1 MPALATGSFSLPKHL
16 VPGVWSKAQGESVLA
31 RLSAAD
37 PQEFGEQQYMTL
49 TAPPRGEVVG
59 EGSQKSE
66 STAQFAPVT
75 AIPRKVQV
83 TQRFSQEVRWADE
96 SRQLGVLKT
105 MADLSGVALGRAL
118 DLIGIHGINPLT
130 GALLAG
136 SPAKILDTTNVV
148 ELTAGAKPD
157 QAIESAVGLV
167 LGDGLSPDGV
177 AIDNGFAFSLATQR
191 DSQGRKLYPELGFGA
206 TATAFSGLNAAVSD
220 TVRGGPEAVT
230 PSTGAYRTTNPN
242 VKAIAGD
249 FTAFRWGVQA
259 NVPLELIEFGDP
271 DGLGDLKRQ
280 NQLAIRSEV
289 VYGIG
294 IMSLAAFAQVR
305 NAIADSSSSSSSS
318 S

>member
-1 MPALATGSFSLPKHL
+1 MTALATGSFSLPKHM
-16 VPGVWSKAQGESVLA
+16 VPGVWQKAQGQSVLA

-59 EGSQKSE
+59 EAAQKSE

-83 TQRFSQEVRWADE
+83 TQRFSQEVKWADD
-96 SRQLGVLKT
+96 SRQLGVLQT

-130 GALLAG
+130 GAALSG

-148 ELTAGAKPD
+148 ELDTATLAKPD
-157 QAIESAVGLV
+157 QAIEAAVGLV
-167 LGDGLSPDGV
+167 LADSLSPNGV

-230 PSTGAYRTTNPN
+230 ASTGAYRTTNPN

-249 FTAFRWGVQA
+249 FSAFRWGVQV

-280 NQLAIRSEV
+280 NQIAIRAEV

-294 IMSLAAFAQVR
+294 IMSTDAFAQVKDAVA
-305 NAIADSSSSSSSS
+305 NA
-318 S
+318 

>member
-1 MPALATGSFSLPKHL
+1 MTALATGSFSLPKHM
-16 VPGVWSKAQGESVLA
+16 VPGVWQKAQGQSVLA
-31 RLSAAD
+31 RLSASE
-37 PQEFGEQQYMTL
+37 PQEFGDQQYMTL

-59 EGSQKSE
+59 EAAQKSE

-83 TQRFSQEVRWADE
+83 TQRFSQEVMWADE
-96 SRQLGVLKT
+96 SRQLGVLQT
-105 MADLSGVALGRAL
+105 MRDLSGVALGRAL
-118 DLIGIHGINPLT
+118 DLIAIHGINPLT

-148 ELTAGAKPD
+148 ELDTAALNKPD
-157 QAIESAVGLV
+157 QAIEAAVGLV
-167 LGDGLSPDGV
+167 LADSLSPDGI
-177 AIDNGFAFSLATQR
+177 ALDNTYAFSLATQR

-242 VKAIAGD
+242 IKAIAGD
-249 FTAFRWGVQA
+249 FSAFRWGVQV
-259 NVPLELIEFGDP
+259 NIPLELIEFGDP

-280 NQLAIRSEV
+280 NQIAIRSEV

-294 IMSLAAFAQVR
+294 IMSTDAFGVVKDAVA
-305 NAIADSSSSSSSS
+305 NT
-318 S
+318 

>member
-1 MPALATGSFSLPKHL
+1 MTALATGSFSLPKHM
-16 VPGVWSKAQGESVLA
+16 VPGVWKKAQGQSVLA
-31 RLSAAD
+31 RLSASE
-37 PQEFGEQQYMTL
+37 PQEFGDQQYMTL

-59 EGSQKSE
+59 EAAQKSE

-83 TQRFSQEVRWADE
+83 TQRFSQEVMWADE
-96 SRQLGVLKT
+96 SRQLGVLQT
-105 MADLSGVALGRAL
+105 MRDLSGVALGRAL
-118 DLIGIHGINPLT
+118 DLIAIHGINPLT

-148 ELTAGAKPD
+148 ELDTAALAKPD
-157 QAIESAVGLV
+157 QAIEAAVGLV
-167 LGDGLSPDGV
+167 LADSLSPDGI
-177 AIDNGFAFSLATQR
+177 ALDNTYAFSLATQR

-242 VKAIAGD
+242 IKAIAGD
-249 FTAFRWGVQA
+249 FSAFRWGVQV
-259 NVPLELIEFGDP
+259 NIPLELIEFGDP

-280 NQLAIRSEV
+280 NQIAIRSEV

-294 IMSLAAFAQVR
+294 IMSTDAFGVVKDAVA
-305 NAIADSSSSSSSS
+305 NT
-318 S
+318 

>member
-1 MPALATGSFSLPKHL
+1 MQPAPSPLPKHM
-16 VPGVWSKAQGESVLA
+16 VPGVWQKAQGQSVLA
-31 RLSAAD
+31 RLSASE
-37 PQEFGEQQYMTL
+37 PQEFGDQQYMTL

-59 EGSQKSE
+59 EAAQKSE

-83 TQRFSQEVRWADE
+83 TQRFSQEVMWADE
-96 SRQLGVLKT
+96 SRQLGVLQT
-105 MADLSGVALGRAL
+105 MRDLSGVALGRAL
-118 DLIGIHGINPLT
+118 DLIAIHGINPLT

-148 ELTAGAKPD
+148 ELNTAALDKPD
-157 QAIESAVGLV
+157 QAIEAAVGLV
-167 LGDGLSPDGV
+167 LADSLSPDGI
-177 AIDNGFAFSLATQR
+177 ALDNTYAFSLATQR

-242 VKAIAGD
+242 IKAIAGD
-249 FTAFRWGVQA
+249 FSAFRWGVQV
-259 NVPLELIEFGDP
+259 NIPLELIEFGDP

-280 NQLAIRSEV
+280 NQIAIRSEV

-294 IMSLAAFAQVR
+294 IMSTDAFGVVKDAVA
-305 NAIADSSSSSSSS
+305 NT
-318 S
+318 

>member
-1 MPALATGSFSLPKHL
+1 MTALATGSFSLPKHM
-16 VPGVWSKAQGESVLA
+16 VPGVWQKAQGQSVLA
-31 RLSAAD
+31 RLSASE
-37 PQEFGEQQYMTL
+37 PQEFGDQQYMTL

-59 EGSQKSE
+59 EAAQKSE

-83 TQRFSQEVRWADE
+83 TQRFSQEVKWADE
-96 SRQLGVLKT
+96 SRQLGVLQT

-118 DLIGIHGINPLT
+118 DLIAIHGINPLT

-148 ELTAGAKPD
+148 ELDTAALAKPD
-157 QAIESAVGLV
+157 QAIEAAVGLV
-167 LGDGLSPDGV
+167 LADSLSPDGI
-177 AIDNGFAFSLATQR
+177 ALDNTYAFSLATQR

-242 VKAIAGD
+242 IKAIAGD
-249 FTAFRWGVQA
+249 FSAFRWGVQV
-259 NVPLELIEFGDP
+259 NIPLELIEFGDP

-280 NQLAIRSEV
+280 NQIAIRSEV

-294 IMSLAAFAQVR
+294 IMSTDAFGVVKDAVA
-305 NAIADSSSSSSSS
+305 NT
-318 S
+318 

>member
-1 MPALATGSFSLPKHL
+1 MTALATGSFSLPKHM
-16 VPGVWSKAQGESVLA
+16 VPGVWQKAQGQSVLA

-59 EGSQKSE
+59 EAAQKSE

-83 TQRFSQEVRWADE
+83 TQRFSQEVMWADE
-96 SRQLGVLKT
+96 SRQLGVLQT
-105 MADLSGVALGRAL
+105 MRDLSGVALGRAL
-118 DLIGIHGINPLT
+118 DLIAIHGINPLT

-148 ELTAGAKPD
+148 ELDTAALNKPD
-157 QAIESAVGLV
+157 QAIEAAVGLV
-167 LGDGLSPDGV
+167 LADSLSPDGI
-177 AIDNGFAFSLATQR
+177 ALDNTYAFSLATQR

-242 VKAIAGD
+242 IKAIAGD
-249 FTAFRWGVQA
+249 FSAFRWGVQV
-259 NVPLELIEFGDP
+259 NIPLELIEFGDP

-280 NQLAIRSEV
+280 NQIAIRSEV

-294 IMSLAAFAQVR
+294 IMSTDAFGVVKDAVA
-305 NAIADSSSSSSSS
+305 NT
-318 S
+318 

>member
-1 MPALATGSFSLPKHL
+1 MVALATGSFSLPKHM
-16 VPGVWSKAQGESVLA
+16 VPGVWQKAQGQSVLA
-31 RLSAAD
+31 RLSASD

-59 EGSQKSE
+59 EGAQKSE
-66 STAQFAPVT
+66 STATFAPVT

-83 TQRFSQEVRWADE
+83 TQRFSQEVKWADE
-96 SRQLGVLKT
+96 PRQLGVLQT

-118 DLIGIHGINPLT
+118 DLIAIHGINPLT
-130 GALLAG
+130 GAALSG
-136 SPAKILDTTNVV
+136 SPAKILDSTNVV
-148 ELTAGAKPD
+148 ELDSTSVAKPD
-157 QAIESAVGLV
+157 QAIEAAVGLV
-167 LGDGLSPDGV
+167 LADSLSPDGI
-177 AIDNGFAFSLATQR
+177 ALDNSYAFSLATQR

-230 PSTGAYRTTNPN
+230 ASTGAYRTTNPN

-249 FTAFRWGVQA
+249 FTAFRWGVQ
-259 NVPLELIEFGDP
+259 VSIPLELIEFGDP

-280 NQLAIRSEV
+280 NQIAIRSEV

-294 IMSLAAFAQVR
+294 IMSTDAFAVVKDAVA
-305 NAIADSSSSSSSS
+305 NS
-318 S
+318 

>member
-1 MPALATGSFSLPKHL
+1 MVALATSTFSLPKHM
-16 VPGVWSKAQGESVLA
+16 VPGVWQKAQGQSVLA
-31 RLSAAD
+31 RLSAAE

-59 EGSQKSE
+59 EGAQKAE
-66 STAQFAPVT
+66 STATFAPVT

-83 TQRFSQEVRWADE
+83 TQRFSQEVKWADE
-96 SRQLGVLKT
+96 SRQLGVLRT

-118 DLIGIHGINPLT
+118 DLIGIHGINPRT
-130 GALLAG
+130 GAALAG

-148 ELTAGAKPD
+148 ELTTATLATPD
-157 QAIESAVGLV
+157 QAIEAAVGLV
-167 LGDGLSPDGV
+167 LEDSLAPNGIAL
-177 AIDNGFAFSLATQR
+177 DNSYAFTLATQR
-191 DSQGRKLYPELGFGA
+191 DSQGRKLYPELGFGS
-206 TATAFSGLNAAVSD
+206 TATSFAGLNAAVSD

-230 PSTGAYRTTNPN
+230 PTTGAYASTNPN

-249 FTAFRWGVQA
+249 FSAFRWGVQV

-280 NQLAIRSEV
+280 NQIAIRAEV

-294 IMSLAAFAQVR
+294 IMSLDAFAQVKDGTA
-305 NAIADSSSSSSSS
+305 NS
-318 S
+318 